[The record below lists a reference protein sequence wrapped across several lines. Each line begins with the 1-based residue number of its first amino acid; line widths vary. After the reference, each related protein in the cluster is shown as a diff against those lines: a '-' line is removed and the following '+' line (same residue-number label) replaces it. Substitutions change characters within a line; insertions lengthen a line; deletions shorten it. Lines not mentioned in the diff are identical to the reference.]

1 MVVTSLLFSRTQNND
16 SKDIAEHTVTDY
28 TTDLSEM
35 ADRTR
40 SAIVT
45 VSSRGNNVTHTVSG
59 VIIAQTEDGVMI
71 FTSEQALAEA
81 SEIEVIFDSGTA
93 VQAELVGTDSEC
105 GCALLRVNPDFA
117 VTVFRS
123 GNSDL
128 LAQGEYIIA
137 MGGRIP
143 SVGSAS
149 ISFGIVSEP
158 GQRKLSS
165 SSTWAASIIETD
177 AAVTTDMLGG
187 ALMNIGGELT
197 GMLVAK
203 APVNSDRMSYA
214 LSVNEMKNIYNELM
228 AEGKVVR
235 GSLNIVGRS
244 LSSMRSYEKNERNI
258 PLSQTTGVLITHM
271 EGNQEE
277 GLREGD
283 IIVSVAGTAVADE
296 SALRSLL
303 YTYSPG
309 ETVSLT
315 VIRNGESVEES
326 VQLQ

>member
-1 MVVTSLLFSRTQNND
+1 MVTSLLFSRTPKND
-16 SKDIAEHTVTDY
+16 GGDVTEHTVTDY

-35 ADRTR
+35 ADEIR

-45 VSSRGNNVTHTVSG
+45 VSSRGNGVTHTVSG
-59 VIIAQTEDGVMI
+59 VIYAQTEDGVMI

-93 VQAELVGTDSEC
+93 VQAELVGSDSDC
-105 GCALLRVNPDFA
+105 GCALLKVSPDFA

-128 LAQGEYIIA
+128 LAQGEYIVA

-143 SVGSAS
+143 AVGSAS

-165 SSTWAASIIETD
+165 SSSWAASIIETD
-177 AAVTTDMLGG
+177 AAVTSDMLGG

-214 LSVNEMKNIYNELM
+214 LSVNEMKNIYSELM
-228 AEGKVVR
+228 AEGTVVR
-235 GSLNIVGRS
+235 GSLNITGRS

-258 PLSQTTGVLITHM
+258 PLSQTTGVLITHV
-271 EGNQEE
+271 EDLSEE
-277 GLREGD
+277 GLKEGD
-283 IIVSVAGTAVADE
+283 IIISVAGAAVADE
-296 SALRSLL
+296 SALRTLM

-309 ETVSLT
+309 DTVSMT
-315 VIRNGESVEES
+315 VIRDGESVEES
-326 VQLQ
+326 IQLQ